1 MKRGVKM
8 GWKEVDN
15 KTKTKI
21 DSQFVSC
28 TEKWEMDYIKKV
40 IKEEFPNISDTKI
53 DQAIK
58 ECCSKVAGNHPRTKF
73 MQCLQSK
80 LG

>member
-1 MKRGVKM
+1 M
-8 GWKEVDN
+8 GWKEVDD
-15 KTKTKI
+15 KTKKKI

-40 IKEEFPNISDTKI
+40 IKEEFPNISDSKI

-58 ECCSKVAGNHPRTKF
+58 ECCDEVPGNHPRAAF
-73 MQCLQSK
+73 MQCLQNK